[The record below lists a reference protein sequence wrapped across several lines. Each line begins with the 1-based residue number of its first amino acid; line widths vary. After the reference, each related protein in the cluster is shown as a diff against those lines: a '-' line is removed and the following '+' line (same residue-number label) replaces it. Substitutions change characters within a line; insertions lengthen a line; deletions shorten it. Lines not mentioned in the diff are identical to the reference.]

1 MAGSLGGP
9 DERPTR
15 LRALTP
21 SDTAETQL
29 RHALDGASLSGA
41 YFFHGNAT
49 RLRDDA
55 ARALVEAALDPAT
68 RDFNFDRFQ
77 SDDVDPEELAAT
89 LAMPPMMARRRVVW
103 LLDVQKLTPTCRK
116 VVLAATE
123 RVPDDLALVLTG
135 TIPKGSKAAFY
146 RDLKGRC
153 KTFEWNSPRE
163 AELPGWILERAR
175 GHWRLKMQPAAAKAL
190 AAAIGT
196 DISRLDAELEKL
208 AGIDVPEITEQVV
221 DDLIPRTRRV
231 DRWTWLDIVTD
242 RDYARALRELDDVL
256 TSESGVG
263 LIAGLVEQHLFVGLA
278 VEGGVGRVKK
288 TLSETGRGYLSWKA
302 NIYGRQA
309 GAWRVPEIDR
319 TIRHLH
325 RADRLLKSG
334 GKDRPVLAEL
344 LLTLERE
351 RRDRT

>member
-1 MAGSLGGP
+1 VAGSVGDC

-15 LRALTP
+15 LGALTP
-21 SDTAETQL
+21 SDTAATQL
-29 RHALDGASLSGA
+29 QRALEGASLSGA
-41 YFFHGNAT
+41 YFFHGDAT

-68 RDFNFDRFQ
+68 RDFNFDRFRG
-77 SDDVDPEELAAT
+77 DDVDPEELAAT
-89 LAMPPMMARRRVVW
+89 LAMPPMMAERRVVW

-123 RVPDDLALVLTG
+123 RVPEDLAIVLTG
-135 TIPKGSKAAFY
+135 TIPQNSKAAFY
-146 RDLKGRC
+146 RELKQRC

-175 GHWRLKMQPAAAKAL
+175 DHWELKVRPPAAKAL

-208 AGIDVPEITEQVV
+208 AGLDAVEITEEIVH
-221 DDLIPRTRRV
+221 DLIPRTRRV
-231 DRWTWLDIVTD
+231 DRWSWLDIVAD
-242 RDYARALRELDDVL
+242 REYPRALRELDDLL

-263 LIAGLVEQHLFVGLA
+263 LVAGLVEQHLLVGLA
-278 VEGGVGRVKK
+278 VDGGVGRVKQV
-288 TLSETGRGYLSWKA
+288 LSETGRGYLSWKA
-302 NIYGRQA
+302 NTYGRQA
-309 GAWRVPEIDR
+309 RAWRVPEIDR
-319 TIRHLH
+319 TIRHLL

-334 GKDRPVLAEL
+334 GKDRPVLTEL
-344 LLTLERE
+344 LLTLDQE
-351 RRDRT
+351 RREHK